1 MKRKAK
7 GKKRGFSLTFK
18 ISVTITLLI
27 TLLMFGMGA
36 MTFLMNQR
44 VLVQQETSQGT
55 SIGNLAVE
63 MLAPQMAAGNLSA
76 VNSSLGVLKS
86 DSKVLQAYV
95 TDAQGDVVA
104 HDQPESIGNKMQS
117 RALENA
123 MFHGVLQRQQTVSD
137 AGTPV
142 MLFVA
147 PLTNSS
153 GAVTGY
159 LHYVTDFSPAQ
170 NFLIDSATQWIKV
183 FVGVVLVALI
193 LVRIV
198 VVKSVGKPVKQLL
211 AATERAS
218 VGDFSQELEPMAKD
232 ELGQLSEGFNLMNQQ
247 LGILFRSIH
256 QTVGEMDYAS
266 RQIVNRSETLSEAD
280 ESWPAEKRQEWMKE
294 IVSNGKRLVRVS
306 DKLKAFL
313 NQFQVKDDMMG

>member
-1 MKRKAK
+1 MKRKAR

-36 MTFLMNQR
+36 MTYR
-44 VLVQQETSQGT
+44 VNHQLLVQQETSQGI

-63 MLAPQMAAGNLSA
+63 MMAPQMAAGNQAALT
-76 VNSSLGVLKS
+76 SSLAVMKE
-86 DSKVLQAYV
+86 DAKVLQAYV
-95 TDAQGDVVA
+95 TDAEGDVVA
-104 HDQPESIGNKMQS
+104 HDQQERIGNKMQS

-123 MFHGVLQRQQTVSD
+123 KDHGVLQRQQTVTD
-137 AGTPV
+137 AGVPV

-147 PLTNSS
+147 PLRNAS
-153 GAVTGY
+153 GSVTGY
-159 LHYVTDFSPAQ
+159 LHYLTDFSPAQ

-183 FVGVVLVALI
+183 FLGVVLVALI
-193 LVRIV
+193 MVRIV
-198 VVKSVGKPVKQLL
+198 VVKAVGKPVKQLL

-256 QTVGEMDYAS
+256 QTVGEMDFAS
-266 RQIVNRSETLSEAD
+266 RQIVDRS
-280 ESWPAEKRQEWMKE
+280 
-294 IVSNGKRLVRVS
+294 
-306 DKLKAFL
+306 
-313 NQFQVKDDMMG
+313 

>member
-1 MKRKAK
+1 MKRKFK

-18 ISVTITLLI
+18 ISATITLLI

-36 MTFLMNQR
+36 MTYVVNQR
-44 VLVQQETSQGT
+44 ILIQQETSQGT
-55 SIGNLAVE
+55 SIGNLAAE
-63 MLAPQMAAGNLSA
+63 IIAPQLTVEDMSA
-76 VNSSLGVLKS
+76 VTTSLSVIKS
-86 DSKVLQAYV
+86 DTKVLQAYV
-95 TDAQGDVVA
+95 TDVEGEVVA
-104 HDQPESIGNKMQS
+104 HDQEESIGNKMQS

-123 MFHGVLQRQQTVSD
+123 MEHGGLQRQQTVSD

-142 MLFVA
+142 LLFVT
-147 PLTNSS
+147 PLENNS
-153 GAVTGY
+153 GGVIGY
-159 LHYVTDFSPAQ
+159 LHYTTDFAPAMAFMQ
-170 NFLIDSATQWIKV
+170 ESAMQWIKV

-193 LVRIV
+193 LIRIV

-232 ELGQLSEGFNLMNQQ
+232 ELGQLAEGFNLMNQQ

-280 ESWPAEKRQEWMKE
+280 ESWPVEKKQEWMKE
-294 IVSNGKRLVRVS
+294 IVSNGRRLVRVS